1 MFLKKKW
8 LIMLV
13 TITTVLLLAA
23 CSSSNES
30 KLIGS
35 WKAVVDDKTLS
46 YLEIGEERII
56 KRSKSDDKPMTAD
69 YILTEAQDENFI
81 IEVVNP
87 ENGSVEFLFEGYFEN
102 KDKIIVVETLDGAA
116 ENGKLVRVDNIA
128 EEKEKEE
135 KELAKEEK
143 RLQEKEKALAKEEK
157 RLQEKE
163 EKEVAQEE
171 IRLQEEKE
179 VNQRIAEEDSLKKKY
194 LQKADDLENRIVG
207 EAKKLYAHDMRS
219 GFYGQYYS
227 EWDDLLNEVWGVLKD
242 TMPKNEFE
250 KLKSDQVE
258 WIEMKEQ
265 NFAEIPQEPASERAR
280 GSDYLAFETKKR
292 TYYLIENYM
301 D

>member
-1 MFLKKKW
+1 MVLKKKW
-8 LIMLV
+8 LIILV

-30 KLIGS
+30 KIIGS
-35 WKAVVDDKTLS
+35 WKAVADDDTLS

-56 KRSKSDDKPMTAD
+56 IRSQSDDKPMTAD
-69 YILTEAQDENFI
+69 YILTETQDENFI
-81 IEVVNP
+81 IELINP
-87 ENGSVEFLFEGYFEN
+87 EDGSVEFLFEGYFEN
-102 KDKIIVVETLDGAA
+102 KDKIMIVETLDGAA
-116 ENGKLVRVDNIA
+116 ENSKLIRVDNIA

-135 KELAKEEK
+135 KALAKEEK

-163 EKEVAQEE
+163 KQALAKEEK
-171 IRLQEEKE
+171 RLQEEKE
-179 VNQRIAEEDSLKKKY
+179 VKQRTTEENSLKKEY

-207 EAKKLYAHDMRS
+207 EAKKLYAHDMRP
-219 GFYGQYYS
+219 GFYSQYYS
-227 EWDDLLNEVWGVLKD
+227 DWDGLLNEIWGVLKD

-258 WIEMKEQ
+258 WIKMKEQ
-265 NFAEIPQEPASERAR
+265 NFAEMPQELASERAS
-280 GSDYLAFETKKR
+280 GMDYLAFETKER